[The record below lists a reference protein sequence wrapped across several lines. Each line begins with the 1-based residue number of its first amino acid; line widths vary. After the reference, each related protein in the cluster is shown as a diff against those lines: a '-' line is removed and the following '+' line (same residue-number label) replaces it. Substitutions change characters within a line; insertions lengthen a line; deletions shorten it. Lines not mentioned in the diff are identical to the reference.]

1 MRSLITLSAVILF
14 SAVAS
19 LNNAHA
25 IGFLKKGPS
34 NFNYNFAEIA
44 YVDFDDSLD
53 GLSLRFSASFDEN
66 YAFRVAYSRASAD
79 AFDADTLTAG
89 VTYHIQSSAYPRA
102 DWLLDAGLIA
112 VDLDFADDVGISI
125 GGGVRY
131 GLSDALEL
139 NGNLSLQ
146 TAFDSDLIIE
156 LRALYEFA
164 SGFSGFVET
173 SFGDGTTLGL
183 GLRFYWR

>member
-1 MRSLITLSAVILF
+1 MRSLITLGAVLMF

-19 LNNAHA
+19 FNNANA

-53 GLSLRFSASFDEN
+53 GISLLRFSASFDEN

-79 AFDADTLTAG
+79 VFDADTLTAG
-89 VTYHIQSSAYPRA
+89 ATYHIQSKAYPQA

-139 NGNLSLQ
+139 NGNLSLLLEM
-146 TAFDSDLIIE
+146 APHWDWV
-156 LRALYEFA
+156 Y
-164 SGFSGFVET
+164 GFT
-173 SFGDGTTLGL
+173 GDK
-183 GLRFYWR
+183 LRFVRTGRA

>member
-1 MRSLITLSAVILF
+1 MKSLKAVFTCVLF
-14 SAVAS
+14 SAAAF
-19 LNNAHA
+19 LNNAQA
-25 IGFLKKGPS
+25 IGFLKEGPS

-44 YVDFDDSLD
+44 YVDFDDNLD
-53 GLSLRFSASFDEN
+53 GVSLRFSASFQQN
-66 YAFRVAYSRASAD
+66 YAFRASYIRASAGSFDTD
-79 AFDADTLTAG
+79 ALFGA
-89 VTYHIQSSAYPRA
+89 VTYHIQSSAYPQA

-112 VDLDFADDVGISI
+112 VNNDFDDEVGFSL
-125 GGGVRY
+125 GAGVRY

-139 NGNLSLQ
+139 NGNLFLQ
-146 TAFDSDLIIE
+146 SVFDTDLVIE